1 MASGK
6 TWNRRL
12 ALAGGAALAAGGGT
26 LAFRPGHD
34 GARRVAEPGTLYRGN
49 VAEPESLDPSLVQGQ
64 QEEEIIGDLMVGLMD
79 SDPLGR
85 PVPGMATHWESSPDG
100 LTWTFHLREAL
111 WSDGKPVTADD
122 FVFSW
127 RRLLDPATAA
137 IYAYFGYVMRNA
149 LAINKGKMPVT
160 ALGAR
165 ALDDHTLQVQLE
177 HPAPYML
184 QMMTHSSM
192 YPQPRHVVEAKGR
205 GWAQPGIYVGN
216 GPFLLKEWVPN
227 GHVTVEKNPLFYD
240 AANVSLKK
248 VIFYPTDDY
257 GAALQR
263 MRAGELDYQDRLPG
277 AEIDWIR
284 AHMPETL
291 HPVPQLI
298 TDMIA
303 VNFARKPF
311 DDVRVRQAI
320 SLAVDREAICE
331 RVLRGQYVPAY
342 SLVPPNTANYPGGV
356 ALDFKN
362 TPNAA
367 RLIQARALMQQAG
380 FGPGNAL
387 HTTLMTRATTV
398 GIYRSVAA
406 ALQQMLAQIHIDVSI
421 LPNDM
426 MVFYDTIQEH
436 NFDMAYPGWQA
447 DFDDASTFLE
457 LFITDGGN
465 NWGVY
470 SDQAYDHALAA
481 AQQDANLVSR
491 GQKLAAAETILL
503 RDHAIV
509 PLYYW
514 TSQNLI
520 RPYLQGFKSNAIDF
534 HRSRWVTIDEAARA
548 RLFA

>member
-12 ALAGGAALAAGGGT
+12 ALAGGAALAAGGGY
-26 LAFRPGHD
+26 LGFRPRHD
-34 GARRVAEPGTLYRGN
+34 GARHVAEPGTLYKGN
-49 VAEPESLDPSLVQGQ
+49 VAEPESFDPSLVQGY
-64 QEEEIIGDLMVGLMD
+64 QEQEILGDLMVGLMD
-79 SDPLGR
+79 CDSLGR
-85 PVPGMATHWESSPDG
+85 PVPGMATHWKTSPDG
-100 LTWTFHLREAL
+100 LTWTFYLREAL
-111 WSDGKPVTADD
+111 WSDGRPVTAED

-137 IYAYFGYVMRNA
+137 IYAYFGYVIRNA

-165 ALDDHTLQVQLE
+165 ALDDRTLELQLE

-184 QMMTHSSM
+184 QMMTHMTM
-192 YPQPRHVVEAKGR
+192 YPQPRHVVETKGR
-205 GWAQPGIYVGN
+205 AWARPGSYVGN
-216 GPFLLKEWVPN
+216 GPFLLKEWIPN
-227 GHVTVEKNPLFYD
+227 GHIAVEKNPLFYD
-240 AANVSLKK
+240 AANVALKK

-263 MRAGELDYQDRLPG
+263 MRAGELDFQDRLPG
-277 AEIDWIR
+277 AQIDWIR

-291 HPVPQLI
+291 DPVPQLI

-303 VNFARKPF
+303 VNFDRKPF
-311 DDVRVRQAI
+311 DDIRVRRAI
-320 SLAVDREAICE
+320 NLAIDREAICE

-342 SLVPPNTANYPGGV
+342 NLVPPKTANYPGG
-356 ALDFKN
+356 AFLDFKN

-367 RLIQARALMQQAG
+367 RLTQARTLMQQAG
-380 FGPGNAL
+380 FGPGNAVR
-387 HTTLMTRATTV
+387 TTLMTRATTV

-406 ALQQMLAQIHIDVSI
+406 ALQQMLAQIHINVSI

-457 LFITDGGN
+457 LFITGGGN

-470 SDQAYDHALAA
+470 SDQAYDKTLAA
-481 AQQDANLVSR
+481 AQQDPNLISR

-503 RDHAIV
+503 RDHAIM
-509 PLYYW
+509 PLYFW

-520 RPYLQGFKSNAIDF
+520 RPYLHGLESNAIDY

>member
-6 TWNRRL
+6 AWNRRL
-12 ALAGGAALAAGGGT
+12 ALASGAALAAGGGY
-26 LAFRPGHD
+26 LGFRPRHD
-34 GARRVAEPGTLYRGN
+34 AARRVAEPGTLYRGN

-64 QEEEIIGDLMVGLMD
+64 QEEEIIGDLMLGLLD
-79 SDPLGR
+79 CDPFGR
-85 PVPGMATHWESSPDG
+85 PVPGMATHWQTSPDG

-137 IYAYFGYVMRNA
+137 IYAYFAYVMRNA
-149 LAINKGKMPVT
+149 IAINKGKMPVT

-165 ALDDHTLQVQLE
+165 ALNDRTLEVQLE

-184 QMMTHSSM
+184 LMMTHSSM
-192 YPQPRHVVEAKGR
+192 YAQPRHVVEAKGR
-205 GWAQPGIYVGN
+205 AWARPGNYVGN

-227 GHVTVEKNPLFYD
+227 GHVTLEKNPLFYD

-263 MRAGELDYQDRLPG
+263 FRAGELDYQDRLPG
-277 AEIDWIR
+277 AQIDWIR
-284 AHMPETL
+284 QHMPETL

-303 VNFARKPF
+303 VNFDRKPF
-311 DDVRVRQAI
+311 DDIRVRRAI
-320 SLAVDREAICE
+320 NLAIDREAICE
-331 RVLRGQYVPAY
+331 RVLRGLYVPAY
-342 SLVPPNTANYPGGV
+342 NLVPPTTANYPGGV
-356 ALDFKN
+356 FLDLKN

-367 RLIQARALMQQAG
+367 RLEEARALMRQAG
-380 FGPGNAL
+380 FGPESVVRS
-387 HTTLMTRATTV
+387 TLMTRATTV

-406 ALQQMLAQIHIDVSI
+406 ALQQMLAQIHINVSI
-421 LPNDM
+421 LPSDM
-426 MVFYDTIQEH
+426 MMFYDTIQQH
-436 NFDMAYPGWQA
+436 DFDMAYPGWQG

-457 LFITDGGN
+457 LFITGGGN
-465 NWGVY
+465 NWGKY
-470 SDQAYDHALAA
+470 ASAAFDKALAD
-481 AQQDANLVSR
+481 AQHDTDLTSR
-491 GQKLAAAETILL
+491 GHKLAAAETILL
-503 RDHAIV
+503 RDQAIM
-509 PLYYW
+509 PLYFW

-520 RPYLQGFKSNAIDF
+520 RPYLHGFESNAIDY
-534 HRSRWVTIDEAARA
+534 HRSRWVTIDERARA
-548 RLFA
+548 KLFA

>member
-6 TWNRRL
+6 AWNRRL
-12 ALAGGAALAAGGGT
+12 ALAGGAALAAGGGY
-26 LAFRPGHD
+26 LALRPRHD
-34 GARRVAEPGTLYRGN
+34 GARHVAEAGTLYRGN
-49 VAEPESLDPSLVQGQ
+49 VAEPESLDPSLIQGQ
-64 QEEEIIGDLMVGLMD
+64 PEEEILGDLMVGLMD
-79 SDPLGR
+79 CDSLGR
-85 PVPGMATHWESSPDG
+85 PVPGMATHWKTSPDG
-100 LTWTFHLREAL
+100 LTWTFYLREAL
-111 WSDGKPVTADD
+111 WSDGRPVTAQD

-137 IYAYFGYVMRNA
+137 FYAYFAYVMHNA
-149 LAINKGKMPVT
+149 TAINKGKMPVT

-165 ALDDHTLQVQLE
+165 ALDDRTLELQLE

-184 QMMTHSSM
+184 QMMTHMTM

-205 GWAQPGIYVGN
+205 AWARPGSYVGN

-227 GHVTVEKNPLFYD
+227 GHITVEKNPLFYD

-248 VIFYPTDDY
+248 VIYYPTDDY

-263 MRAGELDYQDRLPG
+263 MRAGELDFQDRMPG

-291 HPVPQLI
+291 NPVPQLI

-303 VNFARKPF
+303 VNLARKPF
-311 DDVRVRQAI
+311 DDIRVRQAI
-320 SLAVDREAICE
+320 NLAIDREAICE
-331 RVLRGQYVPAY
+331 RVARGLYVSAY
-342 SLVPPNTANYPGGV
+342 SLVPPKTANYPDGV
-356 ALDFKN
+356 FLDFKN
-362 TPNAA
+362 TPIAA
-367 RLIQARALMQQAG
+367 RLAQARALMQQAG
-380 FGPGNAL
+380 FGPGNAVR
-387 HTTLMTRATTV
+387 TTLMTRATTV
-398 GIYRSVAA
+398 GLYRSVAA

-447 DFDDASTFLE
+447 DFDDASNFLD
-457 LFITDGGN
+457 LFITGGGN
-465 NWGVY
+465 NWGQY
-470 SDQAYDHALAA
+470 RNPAFDRTLAA
-481 AQQDANLVSR
+481 AQQDVNLISR

-503 RDHAIV
+503 RDHAIM
-509 PLYYW
+509 PLYFW

-520 RPYLQGFKSNAIDF
+520 RPYLHGFKANELDY